1 MQSNA
6 VQCSL
11 RQCNA
16 VGCNLIKVRSS
27 AVQSFLSGLQQPLA
41 LARASSHKSVAL
53 DTSYSANHNHK
64 TEANIFQYFDKYT
77 YAWVTRASQSNNMAK
92 GHGIPVKNYVLQAKE
107 RSASEVSVC
116 SYSVIALFLFSFF
129 VFSNNVFK
137 SWKLL

>member
-1 MQSNA
+1 MQFKT
-6 VQCSL
+6 L
-11 RQCNA
+11 R
-16 VGCNLIKVRSS
+16 CNLIKVRSS

-107 RSASEVSVC
+107 RSASEVSV
-116 SYSVIALFLFSFF
+116 LFLFCDCSVLVLFF
-129 VFSNNVFK
+129 CF
-137 SWKLL
+137 L